1 MRTLSL
7 ILETLLWTGGCFF
20 LPALCVKALCKA
32 TQKMFKRESTSGCGS
47 LVIALMYA
55 AMTFRVGFSV
65 FDDMGFEPAIQ
76 FLRMAILLCFSKS
89 MGVFVGSRGHF
100 MPIYIFILQLPPYP
114 SIL

>member
-1 MRTLSL
+1 MPTIKRGIPFHDLSGVR
-7 ILETLLWTGGCFF
+7 LLAQKKRITG
-20 LPALCVKALCKA
+20 
-32 TQKMFKRESTSGCGS
+32 
-47 LVIALMYA
+47 
-55 AMTFRVGFSV
+55 VG
-65 FDDMGFEPAIQ
+65 PAIQ

>member
-65 FDDMGFEPAIQ
+65 FDDMGLWIIPFWI
-76 FLRMAILLCFSKS
+76 FWMIVDLLFFCF
-89 MGVFVGSRGHF
+89 VWNT
-100 MPIYIFILQLPPYP
+100 
-114 SIL
+114 